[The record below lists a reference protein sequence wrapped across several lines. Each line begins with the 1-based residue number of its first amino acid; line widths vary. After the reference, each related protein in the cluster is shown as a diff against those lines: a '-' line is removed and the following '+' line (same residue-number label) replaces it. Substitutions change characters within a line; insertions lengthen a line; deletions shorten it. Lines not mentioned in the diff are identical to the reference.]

1 MHCVSRIASI
11 LRVFHSN
18 YPYNHQSPTIN
29 IVCKM
34 NFLFK
39 KVNPNNLSKKKLHPY
54 LPFSN
59 PSQFSNSKKRKKR
72 NVHLSLKDGALHP
85 SNAPLCVIEASIDIH
100 TSR

>member
-18 YPYNHQSPTIN
+18 YPYNYQSPTIN

-34 NFLFK
+34 NFLLLK
-39 KVNPNNLSKKKLHPY
+39 KVNPNNLPKKKLHPY

-59 PSQFSNSKKRKKR
+59 PSQFSKPKKRKKETCTF
-72 NVHLSLKDGALHP
+72 H
-85 SNAPLCVIEASIDIH
+85 
-100 TSR
+100 